1 MQMPLS
7 QLLAEFVNTARKQED
22 ENRAY
27 SFASLLERYDR
38 LTALEQP
45 RFNIEGCESGR
56 IQSSEPNFTEQDKA
70 ETDRVRCEA
79 GGPLP
84 LYYQSD

>member
-1 MQMPLS
+1 MQTPLS

-27 SFASLLERYDR
+27 SFANLLKRYDR

-45 RFNIEGCESGR
+45 FHTDHLPEGSC
-56 IQSSEPNFTEQDKA
+56 
-70 ETDRVRCEA
+70 
-79 GGPLP
+79 
-84 LYYQSD
+84 